1 MIPTHHLSDDIIA
14 AYAAGV
20 LDEPTSLVVASH
32 ATLCPICRQAI
43 RDYEQLGGALLAEEP
58 AVPQAQDDNLFTALM
73 RKIDQDPA
81 PCAPR
86 AGSPRRPAGERGSA
100 AVLPAPLRA
109 CIGGDID
116 AIKWRFVMPGLEE
129 MRLPVG
135 EDGADARMLRIKAGR
150 AMPRHTHHGD
160 EFTQV
165 FVGGFTDHKG
175 HYVRG
180 DVSITDPSVD
190 HQPVADSDG
199 DCICLAVVGAP
210 LRLTGPIGRLL
221 NPFVRY

>member
-1 MIPTHHLSDDIIA
+1 MTPNHHPGDDILA

-20 LDEPTSLVVASH
+20 LDEQTSLVVASH

-58 AVPQAQDDNLFTALM
+58 QVMRADDDDVFATLMQRVDQELVSSAPQADSA
-73 RKIDQDPA
+73 
-81 PCAPR
+81 
-86 AGSPRRPAGERGSA
+86 RRPTVEHFKS
-100 AVLPAPLRA
+100 AVLPSPLRA
-109 CIGGDID
+109 YIGGDID

-129 MRLPVG
+129 MRLTMG

-150 AMPRHTHHGD
+150 AMLRHTHHGD

-165 FVGGFTDHKG
+165 FTGGFTDHNG

-190 HQPVADSDG
+190 HQPVADRDG

-210 LRLTGPIGRLL
+210 LQLTGPIGRFL
-221 NPFVRY
+221 NPLVRY